1 MHELLIGIILKT
13 DRKIE
18 RKCKDRKRNCG
29 CETHGKGY

>member
-1 MHELLIGIILKT
+1 MNFSNGDHLKKT